1 MIKLVASDV
10 DGTLVPDGTFEI
22 NPEIFDVI
30 KKLAERKIMFV
41 AASGRQYA
49 SLRKLFAPVADRILY
64 IPDNG
69 GFVRGSKGE
78 TWLKRPMDKEM
89 IRAIVR
95 DAEKLPDVELMLC
108 GRDYAYV
115 ADKEGHLYNWMREA
129 YRYEIQAVPNLTE
142 IDDDIVK
149 ISIFHP
155 KDAEAVVKEW
165 FYDKWKDTILLAPA
179 GIYWVDCSEPS
190 INKGSALQF
199 LLDKYGIRRD
209 EVMVF
214 GDNIN
219 DLGMLS
225 CAVES
230 YAIGSARTEV
240 KQAAAHVADTM
251 ANQGVIKVLKQEL
264 LKETND
270 GT

>member
-22 NPEIFDVI
+22 NPEIYDVI
-30 KKLAERKIMFV
+30 KKLKEKGITFV

-49 SLRKLFAPVADRILY
+49 SLKKLFAPVADRILY

-78 TWLKRPMDKEM
+78 TWLKRPMEKDL
-89 IRAIVR
+89 IRAIVE
-95 DAEKLPDVELMLC
+95 DAEKLPDVELLLC

-115 ADKEGHLYNWMREA
+115 GSEDGRLYNWMREA
-129 YRYEIQAVPNLTE
+129 YRYEIKAVPDLTD
-142 IDDDIVK
+142 INDDIVK
-149 ISIFHP
+149 ISVVPPAFAERIV
-155 KDAEAVVKEW
+155 KDW

-179 GIYWVDCSEPS
+179 GVYWVDCSEPS

-199 LLDKYGIRRD
+199 LLDKYEIKPD

-219 DLGMLS
+219 DLGMLA
-225 CAVES
+225 CAKES
-230 YAIGSARTEV
+230 YAIGSARDEV

-251 ANQGVIKVLKQEL
+251 RNQGVIKVLKEQL
-264 LKETND
+264 LK
-270 GT
+270 

>member
-22 NPEIFDVI
+22 DPEIYDVI
-30 KKLAERKIMFV
+30 KKLKEKGITFV

-49 SLRKLFAPVADRILY
+49 SLKKLFAPVADRILY

-78 TWLKRPMDKEM
+78 TWLKRPMEKDL
-89 IRAIVR
+89 IRA
-95 DAEKLPDVELMLC
+95 
-108 GRDYAYV
+108 RDYAYV
-115 ADKEGHLYNWMREA
+115 GSEDGRLYNWMREA
-129 YRYEIQAVPNLTE
+129 YRYEIKAVSDLTD

-155 KDAEAVVKEW
+155 EDAERIVKDW
-165 FYDKWKDTILLAPA
+165 FYDKWKDTVLLAPA
-179 GIYWVDCSEPS
+179 GVYWVDCSEPS

-199 LLDKYGIRRD
+199 LLDKYEIKPD

-219 DLGMLS
+219 DLGMLA
-225 CAVES
+225 CAKES
-230 YAIGSARTEV
+230 YAIGSARDEV

-251 ANQGVIKVLKQEL
+251 RNQGVIKVLKEQL
-264 LKETND
+264 LK
-270 GT
+270 

>member
-22 NPEIFDVI
+22 DPEIYDVI
-30 KKLAERKIMFV
+30 KKLKEKGITFV

-49 SLRKLFAPVADRILY
+49 SLKKLFAPVADRILY

-78 TWLKRPMDKEM
+78 TWLKRPMEKDL
-89 IRAIVR
+89 IRAIVE
-95 DAEKLPDVELMLC
+95 DAEKLPC

-115 ADKEGHLYNWMREA
+115 GSEDGRLYNWMREA
-129 YRYEIQAVPNLTE
+129 YHYEIKAVPDLTD

-155 KDAEAVVKEW
+155 EDAERIVKAW
-165 FYDKWKDTILLAPA
+165 FYDKWKDTVLLAPA
-179 GIYWVDCSEPS
+179 GVYWVDCSEPS
-190 INKGSALQF
+190 INKGSSLQF
-199 LLDKYGIRRD
+199 LLDKYEIKPD

-219 DLGMLS
+219 DLGMLA
-225 CAVES
+225 CAKES
-230 YAIGSARTEV
+230 YAIGSARDEV

-251 ANQGVIKVLKQEL
+251 RNQGVIKVLKEQL
-264 LKETND
+264 LK
-270 GT
+270 

>member
-1 MIKLVASDV
+1 MIKLVAIDV

-22 NPEIFDVI
+22 NPEIYDVI
-30 KKLAERKIMFV
+30 KKLKEKGITFA
-41 AASGRQYA
+41 AASGRQNA
-49 SLRKLFAPVADRILY
+49 SLKKLFAPVADLILY

-78 TWLKRPMDKEM
+78 TWLKRPMEKDL
-89 IRAIVR
+89 IRAIVE

-115 ADKEGHLYNWMREA
+115 GSEDGRLYNWMREA
-129 YRYEIQAVPNLTE
+129 YRYEIKAVPDLTD

-155 KDAEAVVKEW
+155 EDAERIVKDW
-165 FYDKWKDTILLAPA
+165 FYDKWKDTILMAPA
-179 GIYWVDCSEPS
+179 GVYWVDCSEPS

-199 LLDKYGIRRD
+199 LLDKYEIKPD

-219 DLGMLS
+219 DLGMLA
-225 CAVES
+225 CAKES
-230 YAIGSARTEV
+230 YAIGSARDEV

-251 ANQGVIKVLKQEL
+251 RNQGVIKVLKEQL
-264 LKETND
+264 LK
-270 GT
+270 

>member
-22 NPEIFDVI
+22 NPEIYDVI
-30 KKLAERKIMFV
+30 KKLKEKGITFV

-49 SLRKLFAPVADRILY
+49 SLKKLFAPVAGRILY

-78 TWLKRPMDKEM
+78 TWLKRPMEKTL
-89 IRAIVR
+89 IRAIVE

-115 ADKEGHLYNWMREA
+115 GSEDGRLYNWMREA
-129 YRYEIQAVPNLTE
+129 YRYEIKAVPDLTN

-155 KDAEAVVKEW
+155 EDAERIVKDW
-165 FYDKWKDTILLAPA
+165 FYDKWKDTVLLAPA
-179 GIYWVDCSEPS
+179 GVYWVDCSEPS

-199 LLDKYGIRRD
+199 LLDKYEIKPD

-219 DLGMLS
+219 DLGMLA
-225 CAVES
+225 CAKES
-230 YAIGSARTEV
+230 YAIGSARDEV

-251 ANQGVIKVLKQEL
+251 RNQGVIKVLKEQL
-264 LKETND
+264 LK
-270 GT
+270 

>member
-22 NPEIFDVI
+22 DPEIYDVI
-30 KKLAERKIMFV
+30 KKLKEKGITFV

-49 SLRKLFAPVADRILY
+49 SLKKQFAPVADRILY

-78 TWLKRPMDKEM
+78 TWLKRPMEKDL
-89 IRAIVR
+89 IHAIVE
-95 DAEKLPDVELMLC
+95 DAEKLSDVELMLC

-115 ADKEGHLYNWMREA
+115 GSKDGRLYNWMREA
-129 YRYEIQAVPNLTE
+129 YRYEIKAVSDLTD

-155 KDAEAVVKEW
+155 KNTKRIVKNW
-165 FYDKWKDTILLAPA
+165 FYDKWKDTVLLAPA
-179 GIYWVDCSEPS
+179 GVYWVDCSEPS

-199 LLDKYGIRRD
+199 LLDKYEIKPD

-219 DLGMLS
+219 DLGMLA
-225 CAVES
+225 CAKES
-230 YAIGSARTEV
+230 YAIGSARDEV

-251 ANQGVIKVLKQEL
+251 RNQGVIKV
-264 LKETND
+264 
-270 GT
+270 

>member
-22 NPEIFDVI
+22 NPEIYDVI
-30 KKLAERKIMFV
+30 KALKEKNITFV

-49 SLRKLFAPVADRILY
+49 SLKKLFAPVADQILY

-78 TWLKRPMDKEM
+78 TWLKRPMEKDL
-89 IRAIVR
+89 IRAIVE
-95 DAEKLPDVELMLC
+95 DAEKLSDVELLLC

-115 ADKEGHLYNWMREA
+115 GSEDGRLYNWMREA
-129 YRYEIQAVPNLTE
+129 YRYEIKAVPDLTD
-142 IDDDIVK
+142 INDDIVK

-155 KDAEAVVKEW
+155 EDAERIVKDW

-179 GIYWVDCSEPS
+179 GVYWVDCSEPS

-199 LLDKYGIRRD
+199 LLDKYEIKPD

-219 DLGMLS
+219 DLGMLA
-225 CAVES
+225 CAKES
-230 YAIGSARTEV
+230 YAIGSARDEV
-240 KQAAAHVADTM
+240 KQVAAHVADTM
-251 ANQGVIKVLKQEL
+251 RNQGVIKVLKEQL
-264 LKETND
+264 LK
-270 GT
+270 

>member
-22 NPEIFDVI
+22 NPEIYDVI
-30 KKLAERKIMFV
+30 KKLKERGITFA

-49 SLRKLFAPVADRILY
+49 SLKKLFAPVADRILY

-78 TWLKRPMDKEM
+78 TWLKRPMEKDL
-89 IRAIVR
+89 IRAIVE

-115 ADKEGHLYNWMREA
+115 GSEDGRLYNWMREA
-129 YRYEIQAVPNLTE
+129 YRYEIKAVPDLTD

-155 KDAEAVVKEW
+155 EDAERVVKDW
-165 FYDKWKDTILLAPA
+165 FYDKWKDTVLLAPA
-179 GIYWVDCSEPS
+179 GVYWVDCSEPS

-199 LLDKYGIRRD
+199 LLDKYEIKPD

-219 DLGMLS
+219 DLGMLA
-225 CAVES
+225 CAKES
-230 YAIGSARTEV
+230 YAIGSARDEV

-251 ANQGVIKVLKQEL
+251 RNQGVIKVLKEQL
-264 LKETND
+264 LK
-270 GT
+270 